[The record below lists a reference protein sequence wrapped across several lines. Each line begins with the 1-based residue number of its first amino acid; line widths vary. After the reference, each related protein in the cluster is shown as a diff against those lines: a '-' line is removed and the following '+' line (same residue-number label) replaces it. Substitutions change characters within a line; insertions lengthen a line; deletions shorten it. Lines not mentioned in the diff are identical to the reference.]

1 LLAIE
6 SLLRDRDDGRAALA
20 ALARFPVRADDRRL
34 QVRIGFLRSD
44 AYVVLG
50 KPDSA
55 RAVLEQLGTA
65 FPDMQA
71 RIKDRIAQ
79 IK

>member
-1 LLAIE
+1 LKA
-6 SLLRDRDDGRAALA
+6 
-20 ALARFPVRADDRRL
+20 
-34 QVRIGFLRSD
+34 D
-44 AYVVLG
+44 AYVAVG

-55 RAVLEQLGTA
+55 RVVLDRLGNA
-65 FPDMQA
+65 FPDMQQ